1 MRGGQACLCALCAFV
16 PLTNLDRL
24 YAVLHGSHA
33 DAIQLEPFETM
44 LKRAA
49 AKLLRKRPEL
59 NRNGREARERR
70 KRLIDG
76 EGRLILP
83 PGGLQ
88 NMADYHFVLVRG
100 GAWKAGDALW

>member
-1 MRGGQACLCALCAFV
+1 MHPRTTGACTGNLNIALK
-16 PLTNLDRL
+16 
-24 YAVLHGSHA
+24 VLRHRKHMH
-33 DAIQLEPFETM
+33 QRHLW
-44 LKRAA
+44 A
-49 AKLLRKRPEL
+49 AKLLRKRPDL
-59 NRNGREARERR
+59 NRNGREAKLKRH
-70 KRLIDG
+70 RLIDG

>member
-33 DAIQLEPFETM
+33 DAIQLEPFDTM

-49 AKLLRKRPEL
+49 AKLLRKRPDLSRALSLFLSWIPEL
-59 NRNGREARERR
+59 SLSLSA
-70 KRLIDG
+70 
-76 EGRLILP
+76 
-83 PGGLQ
+83 
-88 NMADYHFVLVRG
+88 
-100 GAWKAGDALW
+100 